1 MTNPLLQK
9 YAELHG
15 KKEEPK
21 PILRP
26 PAYALNHHSISTLEG
41 LLRDLKSGKAVIVGN
56 RKDDNY
62 RYCSPNC
69 SPMPLE
75 YFARG
80 MMSSEI
86 MNTGI
91 EVDNGCKI
99 TLEIFVKY
107 D

>member
-21 PILRP
+21 PIRRP
-26 PAYALNHHSISTLEG
+26 SAYEPNRYSISTLEG
-41 LLRDLKSGKAVIVGN
+41 LLRALKSGKAVIVGN
-56 RKDDNY
+56 RKDDNH
-62 RYCSPNC
+62 RYCSPVL
-69 SPMPLE
+69 PE
-75 YFARG
+75 YESFIKDSYERV
-80 MMSSEI
+80 
-86 MNTGI
+86 TPYFP
-91 EVDNGCKI
+91 EVHSGCKI

>member
-26 PAYALNHHSISTLEG
+26 SAYEPNRYSISTLEE
-41 LLRDLKSGKAVIVGN
+41 LLRALKSGRAVIVGN

-62 RYCSPNC
+62 RHY
-69 SPMPLE
+69 SPMPLD
-75 YFARG
+75 YFAFDG
-80 MMSSEI
+80 MSSKI
-86 MNTGI
+86 RNI
-91 EVDNGCKI
+91 EMPIDSGCKI